1 MSSVENFLSISFSWL
16 CSDENFYFTRQE
28 YFTFFNRPG
37 FSGEK
42 NFLLTITSK
51 VIMKFIWD
59 SKQRFCLPT
68 VAEKKH
74 DRSGKKNIFLFT
86 KTSGM

>member
-16 CSDENFYFTRQE
+16 CSDENFYFTRRE

-37 FSGEK
+37 
-42 NFLLTITSK
+42 
-51 VIMKFIWD
+51 WD

-74 DRSGKKNIFLFT
+74 DRSGKKNILLLT